1 MPTKRQRRKKDVKQN
16 PLGFIRNSI
25 LKVDIMN
32 LFVDR
37 ESLHQF
43 MLWRS
48 HTHESIQMHN
58 PEINLMAKFLTR
70 TM

>member
-1 MPTKRQRRKKDVKQN
+1 MPTKRQRRKRDVKQN

-32 LFVDR
+32 LFVER

-48 HTHESIQMHN
+48 HTHGSI
-58 PEINLMAKFLTR
+58 
-70 TM
+70 